1 METVRT
7 YPMGNSPS
15 PSGDSDIMKFETAVQ
30 LSGFSTP
37 SISNLTFAQ
46 LNELAES
53 VIEADKLLVFKEVVV
68 QDITAPTTGHNIPV
82 NVTEIAATAPGI
94 ASNYKLTFIVGNYAF
109 IAELNGAMQAVAVT
123 ASSL

>member
-30 LSGFSTP
+30 LSGFSYP
-37 SISNLTFAQ
+37 AISNLTYTQ
-46 LNELAES
+46 LKELAES
-53 VIEADKLLVFKEVVV
+53 VITADKLLVFKEVVI
-68 QDITAPTTGHNIPV
+68 QDVTAPTTGHNIPV
-82 NVTEIAATAPGI
+82 NIAEIAGTAPGI

-109 IAELNGAMQAVAVT
+109 IAELNGAMQTVAVT
-123 ASSL
+123 ANSL